1 MTRWMKAFAALTAS
15 ALLAACG
22 GGGGDNTAAPADPA
36 QRDLAQAAK
45 AEGNLERLVA
55 AAEAAGLMGTM
66 RGSEPMTLLAPTDA
80 AMTEIDAE
88 MADLM
93 KPEAKA
99 ELVEFVKAHLVP
111 SKMLAEQMMTAAGGQ
126 KASVN
131 NLLGDSI
138 DLEVQDGKLMVNGVA
153 AQKTNVAAKNG
164 VIHVF
169 FAPIWRPSVF
179 GIVRTLPNTSILEQA
194 IRNAGL
200 RDALRGDGPFTLF
213 APTNAAFEKL
223 LTELNITAEALLAD
237 KALLTKVLTYHVL
250 PARVLAR
257 DVQDDATAATLQ
269 GESLRFDVTT
279 EGKRRQ
285 ITLTDANGR
294 TSKVVFANLHARNGV
309 VHLIDRVVLPKVDAP
324 PPPPPPTQNIVEIAQ
339 GNPDFSIL
347 VEAVVAAELAGTL
360 SGAGPFTVFA
370 PTNAAFAKLLEEL
383 KVTKEALLADKALL
397 TQVLTYHVLAGQVL
411 AADIKDNATPSTVQ
425 GQPIRL
431 DTDGGKVVITDARG
445 RTSNVTATDIKA
457 TNGVIHVIDTVILP
471 TTQNIVQIAQ
481 SLPQFSILV
490 EAVVAAGLADAVSGG
505 TLTVFAP
512 TNDAFAALLA
522 ELKVTKEALLA
533 DKALLTKVLTY
544 HVLPA
549 RVLKAD
555 VPVGKPITTLQGGT
569 FTIDKNFVITDASH
583 RTAKIVATDVI
594 ATNGVIHVI
603 DKVILPGS

>member
-285 ITLTDANGR
+285 ITLTDTNGR

-411 AADIKDNATPSTVQ
+411 AADIKDNATPA
-425 GQPIRL
+425 RC
-431 DTDGGKVVITDARG
+431 KVSRSAWTPTAAR
-445 RTSNVTATDIKA
+445 S
-457 TNGVIHVIDTVILP
+457 
-471 TTQNIVQIAQ
+471 
-481 SLPQFSILV
+481 
-490 EAVVAAGLADAVSGG
+490 
-505 TLTVFAP
+505 
-512 TNDAFAALLA
+512 
-522 ELKVTKEALLA
+522 
-533 DKALLTKVLTY
+533 
-544 HVLPA
+544 
-549 RVLKAD
+549 
-555 VPVGKPITTLQGGT
+555 
-569 FTIDKNFVITDASH
+569 
-583 RTAKIVATDVI
+583 
-594 ATNGVIHVI
+594 
-603 DKVILPGS
+603 